1 MLRSII
7 TLLATLCLVCGASSP
22 ASAQTGWA
30 VFANGGK
37 VYIASVG
44 GSPKP
49 LYSGS
54 VAHAVW
60 SAKATTIYFIKTSG
74 EIWRMNN
81 DGSGAKKIASGKNSS
96 YNPIAGYRPDD
107 TKLLYAAGTKLYKVD
122 GSSGA
127 MTQIYSG
134 FKTWVGELAIDS
146 GGTKA
151 AARDTATDIFKIS
164 IGGGET
170 FYDNGCSAS
179 VSADGNYLTANVTG
193 HVTLKIYKWSGGE
206 LKTLSAPSGAQ
217 WDNQKFAVN
226 SSDWIVYKYDGT
238 SAIGLVRVSDNTNT
252 KICSMS
258 SDYPDFFLGSL
269 PPASGGCST
278 DGDCADAD
286 ACTKD
291 TCVSNACQHA
301 AISGCCSKDADCADS
316 NPCTTDTCDSSSG
329 NCSNKKVQGC
339 CVYDTDCGDGD
350 ACTLDTCDTNKHVC
364 VHKQTCA
371 PDSGGSASDSGPLP
385 IVDAGT
391 GSIDVGA
398 ADSGLGSTRDASS
411 SADQGG
417 GVHGASTNQLEGG
430 CNLGARPPA
439 LPGILLALALLAL
452 LPRRRGTLTRGSRR

>member
-7 TLLATLCLVCGASSP
+7 TLLATLGLISGAVSP
-22 ASAQTGWA
+22 AAAQTGWA
-30 VFANGGK
+30 VFANGGA

-44 GSPKP
+44 GSPKS

-81 DGSGAKKIASGKNSS
+81 DGSGAKKIATGKNSS

-134 FKTWVGELAIDS
+134 SKTWVGELAIDS

-193 HVTLKIYKWSGGE
+193 HVTLKIYKWSGGV

-238 SAIGLVRVSDNTNT
+238 AAIGLVRVSDNTNT

-258 SDYPDFFLGSL
+258 SEYPDFFLGSL
-269 PPASGGCST
+269 PPVSGGCST
-278 DGDCADAD
+278 DSDCADAD
-286 ACTKD
+286 VCTKD
-291 TCVSNACQHA
+291 TCSSGACKHA
-301 AISGCCSKDADCADS
+301 AISGCCKND
-316 NPCTTDTCDSSSG
+316 G
-329 NCSNKKVQGC
+329 E
-339 CVYDTDCGDGD
+339 CGDGD
-350 ACTLDTCDTNKHVC
+350 PCTLDTCDTNKHVC

-371 PDSGGSASDSGPLP
+371 PDSGGP
-385 IVDAGT
+385 
-391 GSIDVGA
+391 A
-398 ADSGLGSTRDASS
+398 ADSGTSPAIDAGSVDAGFVDAGFVDAGSVDAGSVDAGSADSSLGSTRDTSFSS
-411 SADQGG
+411 GQEGG
-417 GVHGASTNQLEGG
+417 AHGASTNQLEGG

-439 LPGILLALALLAL
+439 APVILLTLILLAL
-452 LPRRRGTLTRGSRR
+452 LPRRRRP